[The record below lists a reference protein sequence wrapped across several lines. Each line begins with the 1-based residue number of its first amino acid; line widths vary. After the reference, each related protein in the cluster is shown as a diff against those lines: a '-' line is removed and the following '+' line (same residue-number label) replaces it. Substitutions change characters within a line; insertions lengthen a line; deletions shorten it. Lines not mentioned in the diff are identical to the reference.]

1 MLDPNIMW
9 ENWKTIFLSVADF
22 HAPERTKKVR
32 SEYAPWITEN
42 IKQTMR
48 RRDFLKKKAIKTGS
62 KHFHD
67 AYKRTRNYLNRL
79 IKNTK
84 AIYFTNT
91 LNDCDNVRKWD

>member
-22 HAPERTKKVR
+22 QAPEGTKKVR

-48 RRDFLKKKAIKTGS
+48 RRDFLKKKAFKTGS
-62 KHFHD
+62 NHFHD
-67 AYKRTRNYLNRL
+67 AETH
-79 IKNTK
+79 TK
-84 AIYFTNT
+84 
-91 LNDCDNVRKWD
+91 